1 MKFFFPKKS
10 ILGFQILS
18 SWQSIGSSYFL
29 LFLFY
34 SLAPNFGREQIQLI
48 AENVF
53 LILINISILILTIN
67 SIYQKNKKPLILWL
81 ILSFPLWILVPLEI
95 RIILYALKNLLY
107 LIKI

>member
-1 MKFFFPKKS
+1 MKFIFPKKS

-29 LFLFY
+29 LFIFY
-34 SLAPNFGREQIQLI
+34 FLAPSFGKEQIQII
-48 AENVF
+48 AENLF
-53 LILINISILILTIN
+53 LILLNISVLILTIN

-95 RIILYALKNLLY
+95 RIILYALNSLLF
-107 LIKI
+107 L

>member
-34 SLAPNFGREQIQLI
+34 FLAPNFGKEQIQI
-48 AENVF
+48 FAENLF
-53 LILINISILILTIN
+53 LILLNISVLILTVN

-81 ILSFPLWILVPLEI
+81 ILSFPLWLLVPLEI
-95 RIILYALKNLLY
+95 RIILYALNNLLF
-107 LIKI
+107 